1 MNTYYRMTTA
11 QKDAVPK
18 ENFDCPPY
26 SNLVG
31 DEWIAE
37 CNVSGLESITEYST
51 VEECVEYI
59 KVNNSEWDEF
69 YDV

>member
-1 MNTYYRMTTA
+1 MKTYYRMTTA

-18 ENFDCPPY
+18 EKFDCLPY

-31 DEWIAE
+31 DEWISQ
-37 CNVSGLESITEYST
+37 CNVSGLECIVEYPT

-59 KVNNSEWDEF
+59 RINNSEWDEF
-69 YDV
+69 YDL

>member
-11 QKDAVPK
+11 QKDAVPT
-18 ENFDCPPY
+18 ENFDCLPY

-37 CNVSGLESITEYST
+37 CYIEGLESITEYSDAQ
-51 VEECVEYI
+51 ECIEYI
-59 KVNNSEWDEF
+59 NEHLSEWDEF
-69 YDV
+69 YEI

>member
-11 QKDAVPK
+11 QKDAVPT
-18 ENFDCPPY
+18 ESFDCLPY

-37 CNVSGLESITEYST
+37 CNVSGLESIIEYST
-51 VEECVEYI
+51 AEECVEYI
-59 KVNNSEWDEF
+59 NEHLSEWDEF

>member
-11 QKDAVPK
+11 QKDAVPR
-18 ENFDCPPY
+18 ENFDCLPY

-37 CNVSGLESITEYST
+37 CNVSGLQSIVEYST
-51 VEECVEYI
+51 VEECVDYI

-69 YDV
+69 YNV

>member
-11 QKDAVPK
+11 QKDAVPT
-18 ENFDCPPY
+18 ENFDCLPY

-37 CNVSGLESITEYST
+37 CNIEGLESITAYSDT
-51 VEECVEYI
+51 QECIEYI
-59 KVNNSEWDEF
+59 NENLSEWDEF

>member
-11 QKDAVPK
+11 QKDAVPT
-18 ENFDCPPY
+18 ESFDCLPY

-37 CNVSGLESITEYST
+37 CYIEGLESITEYSDDQ
-51 VEECVEYI
+51 ECIEYI
-59 KVNNSEWDEF
+59 NKHLSEWDEF

>member
-11 QKDAVPK
+11 QKDAVPT
-18 ENFDCPPY
+18 ENFDCLPY

-37 CNVSGLESITEYST
+37 CYIEGLESITEYSDAQ
-51 VEECVEYI
+51 ECIEYI
-59 KVNNSEWDEF
+59 NENLSEWDEF